1 MSPALMLREFEPLLK
16 PHAAVKKVPY
26 VDEEGDLVKPLKPN
40 GIKMEKF
47 VFDVFQFAK
56 NFVAFEVS
64 REEEFSPLKNADTAA
79 RDNPSTARRALL
91 TQHYQWALQAGA
103 CFLDAHRAQLPEQP
117 CLPQNGDPP
126 AICEI
131 SPLLSY
137 SGEVR
142 VTCPCLGFFRA
153 LASMSPKTEER
164 WALG

>member
-1 MSPALMLREFEPLLK
+1 M
-16 PHAAVKKVPY
+16 
-26 VDEEGDLVKPLKPN
+26 
-40 GIKMEKF
+40 
-47 VFDVFQFAK
+47 
-56 NFVAFEVS
+56 AFEVS

-137 SGEVR
+137 SGEGLEAYLRGREFQSPFILDEDQAR
-142 VTCPCLGFFRA
+142 VLRSQEA
-153 LASMSPKTEER
+153 
-164 WALG
+164 